1 MKTLRYSAG
10 TVSFEKRSAAN
21 AFDRYLTFS
30 HQRKMM
36 THGLS
41 WCRLLL
47 VCVVALLTPASI
59 AFSTS
64 THTPI
69 KVLVTGAAGKTGRLV
84 LKKLLKDPRY
94 EPKALVRTEHSA
106 RCLIKGDVHCPLE
119 HIVVSDITSPTFQQ
133 DLLSGLDGT
142 KAMIV
147 CTSAV
152 PRISRRSLVAALFQA
167 PWNIVRKRKAID
179 FRSFRFKWKDGGYPE
194 KVDYLGQLAQIQ
206 LAKKLGM
213 DHIIIVSSMG
223 GTKPSNF
230 LNRVGKK
237 KDGSGNGDILLWKR
251 KAEIY
256 LVEVRNNGGSVQC
269 RTWHGLI

>member
-1 MKTLRYSAG
+1 
-10 TVSFEKRSAAN
+10 
-21 AFDRYLTFS
+21 
-30 HQRKMM
+30 M
-36 THGLS
+36 THGFS

-64 THTPI
+64 NPR
-69 KVLVTGAAGKTGRLV
+69 KVLVTGAAGKTGQLV

-133 DLLSGLDGT
+133 DLPSGLDGT

-152 PRISRRSLVAALFQA
+152 PRISSRSLVTALFQA
-167 PWNIVRKRKAID
+167 PWNVVRKRKAID
-179 FRSFRFKWKDGGYPE
+179 FRSLRFKWKDGGYPE

-206 LAKKLGM
+206 LAKKLGV
-213 DHIIIVSSMG
+213 DQVIIVSSMG
-223 GTKPSNF
+223 GTDPSNF

-237 KDGSGNGDILLWKR
+237 KDGGGNGDILLWKR
-251 KAEIY
+251 KAEKY
-256 LVEVRNNGGSVQC
+256 LVEVRNNGGCVLG
-269 RTWHGLI
+269 WVGLCCGHPM